1 MTFTVLWQ
9 PSEKRDNSKATIAFP
24 ISFAVQR
31 RWIASAI
38 AHGLKKC
45 RRLSFFNRGSDR
57 IGCTRVGKG
66 ASAPRGL
73 PVAACNTREITRD
86 CSLYLSLT
94 GSPLWVKN
102 QSTDPHLLQS
112 NRPNRITSPPILAG
126 PNGSSNLPSSR
137 REIQRRKHQ
146 AAGQNFTDQTGAHD
160 ELRYTQSGVQDSM
173 AATKP

>member
-1 MTFTVLWQ
+1 MQSLTALKSAVDEASSTV
-9 PSEKRDNSKATIAFP
+9 AA
-24 ISFAVQR
+24 
-31 RWIASAI
+31 IASA
-38 AHGLKKC
+38 APGSAKA
-45 RRLSFFNRGSDR
+45 RRRPG
-57 IGCTRVGKG
+57 
-66 ASAPRGL
+66 GL
-73 PVAACNTREITRD
+73 PVGRVQHPEITRD

-102 QSTDPHLLQS
+102 QSADPHLLQS

-126 PNGSSNLPSSR
+126 PNGSSNLPKSR